1 MPPGSKGKG
10 SDAEGFDRIKA
21 RVPVGDPTPPAD
33 AASPPGGAG
42 SGAAGTAG
50 AGESGSGAA
59 GPAGAGEAGV
69 GAAAGDGID
78 DVLEVEMQAA
88 EVVETDLA
96 ALLETARR
104 ERDEY
109 LDLSRRVQADF
120 ENYKKRMLREQ
131 TNLIERAAERLVGS
145 LLPVVDAFDLAQAH
159 MNQGAEFSPEGK
171 ALVQAA
177 SLLADTLAKE
187 GLERIDAVGAVFDP
201 TVHEAVE
208 HLPAGDG
215 DADATGGPV
224 VVEALRAGYRWKDRV
239 LRPAMVRVRG

>member
-1 MPPGSKGKG
+1 MPQGSKGKG
-10 SDAEGFDRIKA
+10 GPESEGFDRIKA
-21 RVPVGDPTPPAD
+21 RVPAGDEAPA
-33 AASPPGGAG
+33 
-42 SGAAGTAG
+42 AG
-50 AGESGSGAA
+50 AGAVGQVPTVGEVPVAGTSSGADA
-59 GPAGAGEAGV
+59 PEA
-69 GAAAGDGID
+69 
-78 DVLEVEMQAA
+78 EVFDIEEQAT
-88 EVVETDLA
+88 EVVEADLA
-96 ALLETARR
+96 TLLETAVR

-109 LDLSRRVQADF
+109 LEMSRRVQADF
-120 ENYKKRMLREQ
+120 ENYKKRMQREQ

-159 MNQGAEFSPEGK
+159 MAQGAEFSAEGK

-187 GLERIDAVGAVFDP
+187 GLERIDAVGVVFDP

-208 HLPAGDG
+208 HLPAADG
-215 DADATGGPV
+215 DADGADGPV